1 MATTLDIRT
10 ISSLEKVRP
19 QMVLTAPQYTKGSV
33 LLNEVF
39 SYQIA
44 YKAIPLT
51 YGQEFALDVES
62 DLGDAVS
69 LFNIRQV
76 PVLLNRY
83 WHEHDDNYISDAP
96 GLFPDV
102 LEPYTDFVMV
112 SSRNFAAVWVSV
124 KTDANTKPGEHT
136 ITIRFRN
143 KDNNEIQ
150 GESIFTLEVIPAVLP
165 KSDIPF
171 TQWFHCDC
179 LATYYNVPVFSEE
192 HWNLIDNFM
201 GMATAHGL
209 NMILTPVITP
219 ALDTRVGFERP
230 TVQLVEIAY
239 GDGKYSFD
247 FTALS
252 RWLDLCRKNGMEY
265 LEIAHLFT
273 QWGAEHAPK
282 IIVNGEKKFGWE
294 TDALSPEYKDFLSQF
309 LPALTDYLRAN
320 WDNSKVYFHIS
331 DEPHAKH
338 IDHYGELYHF
348 VKPLLGAFKQMDA
361 MSNYEMYKKGFIET
375 PVVASSEINGFAENN
390 VDCAWIYYCC
400 GQGCLNLSNRFMAM
414 PSYRNRIMGVQMYK
428 YDSKGFLQW
437 GYNFYYGKLSTH
449 PINPYLVNDADGAF
463 QAGDAFS
470 VYPGPHGALPS
481 LRLKVF
487 LEAIQDL
494 RALKLLESAVGK
506 EEVLKL
512 VESEGT
518 VDIFHYPADS
528 QYLLRL
534 REAVN
539 KKIRENL

>member
-1 MATTLDIRT
+1 MTNTLDIRT
-10 ISSLEKVRP
+10 LSSLEKVRP
-19 QMVLTAPQYTKGSV
+19 QTVLTAPQYTKGSV
-33 LLNEVF
+33 LLDEVF
-39 SYQIA
+39 SYQVA

-51 YGQEFALDVES
+51 YGQEFSLEVDS
-62 DLGDAVS
+62 DLGAAVS

-76 PVLLNRY
+76 PVQLNRY
-83 WHEHDDNYISDAP
+83 WHENDDNYISDAP

-124 KTDANTKPGEHT
+124 KTTADTMPGEHT

-143 KDNNEIQ
+143 KDNNEIA
-150 GESIFTLEVIPAVLP
+150 GESIFTLEVIPVVLP
-165 KSDIPF
+165 KSHIPF

-201 GMATAHGL
+201 AMATAHGL

-239 GDGKYSFD
+239 ENGKYTFD
-247 FTALS
+247 FTRLS
-252 RWLDLCRKNGMEY
+252 RWLDLCRKNGIEY
-265 LEIAHLFT
+265 LEMAHLFT

-282 IIVNGEKKFGWE
+282 IMVNGVKKFGWE
-294 TDALSPEYKDFLSQF
+294 TDALSSEYKDFLSQF

-320 WDNSKVYFHIS
+320 WDSDKVYFHIS

-375 PVVASSEINGFAENN
+375 PVVASSEINGFVENH

-463 QAGDAFS
+463 PAGDAFS
-470 VYPGPHGALPS
+470 VYPGPQGALPS

-512 VESEGT
+512 VECEGP
-518 VDIFHYPADS
+518 VDVFHYPADS

-534 REAVN
+534 RETIN
-539 KKIRENL
+539 QKIKEI